1 MIRPACI
8 PFGKTALLT
17 VLATGL
23 LTACGAVGDA
33 GAVREANDLA
43 IECRTDEALAAAEQ
57 ALEAGGVSMHIAGM
71 IRVAI
76 LRDAGRDAEATQALA
91 DYLAM
96 PDSVEMTEDDIE
108 EAVGEFIR
116 GFREERIDKTG
127 SADCP

>member
-1 MIRPACI
+1 MNRPACI
-8 PFGKTALLT
+8 AFGKTALLAA
-17 VLATGL
+17 LATGL
-23 LTACGAVGDA
+23 LTACGDA

-43 IECRTDEALAAAEQ
+43 IECRTDEALAAADQ

-108 EAVGEFIR
+108 EAVGEFIK
-116 GFREERIDKTG
+116 GFREERIDQTG

>member
-1 MIRPACI
+1 MGRTTMRTLTRNIL
-8 PFGKTALLT
+8 ALVAVT
-17 VLATGL
+17 L

-43 IECRTDEALAAAEQ
+43 IECRTDEALAAANQ
-57 ALEAGGVSMHIAGM
+57 ALEAGGVSKHIAGM

-76 LRDAGRDAEATQALA
+76 LRDAGRDSEATQALA

-96 PDSVEMTEDDIE
+96 ADSVDMTEADIE
-108 EAVGEFIR
+108 EAVDEFIK
-116 GFREERIDKTG
+116 GFREGRLDETG